1 MAKSK
6 TRILNL
12 SIEKSAINEALECHF
27 DKHKFDGIC
36 EENFSDKAWTKFCAS
51 YIKTEYADL
60 TMKEL
65 ACLVEYQII
74 DFLEGLLW
82 GHRFEAVVKITPPDD
97 FGWYWIYADISV
109 LREDY

>member
-1 MAKSK
+1 MKHSNAISANTNSMAFARRTSP
-6 TRILNL
+6 TR
-12 SIEKSAINEALECHF
+12 
-27 DKHKFDGIC
+27 
-36 EENFSDKAWTKFCAS
+36 FCAS

-74 DFLEGLLW
+74 DFLEDLLW

-97 FGWYWIYADISV
+97 FGWYCVYADISV